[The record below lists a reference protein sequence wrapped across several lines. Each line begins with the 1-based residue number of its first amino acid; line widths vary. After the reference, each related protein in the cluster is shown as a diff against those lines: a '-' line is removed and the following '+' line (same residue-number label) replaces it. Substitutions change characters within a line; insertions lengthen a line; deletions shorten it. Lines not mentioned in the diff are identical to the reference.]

1 MEDIKKKVKI
11 IKRKIQ
17 IGAVLFIGLSVIGY
31 IYNPILTTIVDVIV
45 LWSIHLW
52 TKRMGIKTTYFK
64 KKK

>member
-1 MEDIKKKVKI
+1 MEDIKKKVKR

-17 IGAVLFIGLSVIGY
+17 IGAILFISFSVIGY
-31 IYNPILTTIVDVIV
+31 IYHPILTAIADVIV